1 MLTAASV
8 ILPVIAIIALGFFLV
23 RMTLFTP
30 DQNTALN
37 KFVFMIAAPAL
48 LFRNVAITEFPETT
62 PWGLWLS
69 YYLVMFGCM
78 AVSIGL
84 ARLLLRRRSVA
95 DCVVIGFGSSFSNTV
110 MLGIPIILTAFGEAA
125 ALPLFLVLAFHGL
138 LIFSTGILLMELS
151 TSSSRS
157 LRGAISALPQALSNQ
172 TVLIALLAGVVWNM
186 SGLNLPGPADK
197 FLHILGQAAI
207 PLALVAIG
215 GTLATVSVRRSI
227 GVAAYMSVFKLAV
240 QPAATFVVASL
251 VFDLSPLW
259 VATITLLSAMP
270 TGVLTSVLAE
280 QYRSAPGAASS
291 SIMVSSIAGIA
302 TLSFWLIFFAPLLR
316 GQ

>member
-8 ILPVIAIIALGFFLV
+8 IFPVIAIIALGFFLV
-23 RMTLFTP
+23 RANMFTP

-48 LFRNVAITEFPETT
+48 LFRNVAVTEFPETT

-78 AVSIGL
+78 ALSIGL
-84 ARLLLRRRSVA
+84 ARVFLPRRSGP
-95 DCVVIGFGSSFSNTV
+95 DCVIIGFGSSFSNTV

-138 LIFSTGILLMELS
+138 LIFSTGVLLMELS
-151 TSSSRS
+151 TSSPRS

-172 TVLIALLAGVVWNM
+172 TVLIALLAGVLWNM
-186 SGLNLPGPADK
+186 SGLNLPDPVDR
-197 FLHILGQAAI
+197 FLDILGQAAI

-215 GTLATVSVRRSI
+215 GTLATVPVSRSVSE
-227 GVAAYMSVFKLAV
+227 AAYMSAFKLMV
-240 QPAATFVVASL
+240 QPTATYGVANFVFGL
-251 VFDLSPLW
+251 PPLW
-259 VATITLLSAMP
+259 VATITLLAAMP
-270 TGVLTSVLAE
+270 TGVLASVLAE
-280 QYRSAPGAASS
+280 QYRSASGAASS
-291 SIMVSSIAGIA
+291 SIMVSSITGIA
-302 TLSFWLIFFAPLLR
+302 TLSFWLIFFAPFLR
-316 GQ
+316 D

>member
-8 ILPVIAIIALGFFLV
+8 IFPVIAIIALGFFLV
-23 RMTLFTP
+23 RANMFTP

-37 KFVFMIAAPAL
+37 KFVFLIAAPAL
-48 LFRNVAITEFPETT
+48 LFRNVAVTEFPETT

-78 AVSIGL
+78 ALSIGL
-84 ARLLLRRRSVA
+84 AHVFLPRRSGPDFVI
-95 DCVVIGFGSSFSNTV
+95 IGFGSSFSNTV

-151 TSSSRS
+151 TSSPRS

-172 TVLIALLAGVVWNM
+172 TVLIALLAGVLWNM
-186 SGLNLPGPADK
+186 SGLNLPDPVDR
-197 FLHILGQAAI
+197 FLDILGQATI

-215 GTLATVSVRRSI
+215 GTLATVPVSRSVSE
-227 GVAAYMSVFKLAV
+227 AAYMSAFKLMV
-240 QPAATFVVASL
+240 QPTATYGVANFVFGL
-251 VFDLSPLW
+251 PPLW
-259 VATITLLSAMP
+259 VATITLLAAMP
-270 TGVLTSVLAE
+270 TGVLASVLAE
-280 QYRSAPGAASS
+280 QYRSASGAASS
-291 SIMVSSIAGIA
+291 SIMVSSITGIA
-302 TLSFWLIFFAPLLR
+302 TLSFWLIFFAPFLR
-316 GQ
+316 D

>member
-1 MLTAASV
+1 MLTAVSV
-8 ILPVIAIIALGFFLV
+8 IFPVIAIIALGFFLV
-23 RMTLFTP
+23 RANMFTP
-30 DQNTALN
+30 EQNTALM

-48 LFRNVAITEFPETT
+48 LFRNVAVTEFPETT

-78 AVSIGL
+78 ALSIGL
-84 ARLLLRRRSVA
+84 ARLLLPRRSGP
-95 DCVVIGFGSSFSNTV
+95 DCVIIGFGSSFSNTV

-172 TVLIALLAGVVWNM
+172 TVLIALLAGVLWNM
-186 SGLNLPGPADK
+186 SGLNLPDPADR
-197 FLHILGQAAI
+197 FLDILGQAAI

-215 GTLATVSVRRSI
+215 GTLATVPVRRSV
-227 GVAAYMSVFKLAV
+227 GVAAYMSGFKLMV
-240 QPAATFVVASL
+240 QPAATYSVANY
-251 VFDLSPLW
+251 VFGLPPLW
-259 VATITLLSAMP
+259 VATITLLAAMP
-270 TGVLTSVLAE
+270 TGVLASVLAE
-280 QYRSAPGAASS
+280 QYRSASGAASS
-291 SIMVSSIAGIA
+291 SIMVSSITGIA
-302 TLSFWLIFFAPLLR
+302 TLSFWLFFFAPFLHS
-316 GQ
+316 

>member
-8 ILPVIAIIALGFFLV
+8 IFPVIAIIALGFFLV
-23 RMTLFTP
+23 RANIFP
-30 DQNTALN
+30 PEQNTALN

-78 AVSIGL
+78 ALSIGL
-84 ARLLLRRRSVA
+84 ARVLLPRRSGP
-95 DCVVIGFGSSFSNTV
+95 DCVIIGFGSSFSNTV

-172 TVLIALLAGVVWNM
+172 TVLIALLAGVLWNM
-186 SGLNLPGPADK
+186 SGLNLPVPADR
-197 FLHILGQAAI
+197 FLDILGQAAI

-215 GTLATVSVRRSI
+215 GTLATVPVRRSV
-227 GVAAYMSVFKLAV
+227 GVAAYMSAFKLVV
-240 QPAATFVVASL
+240 QPAATYGVANY
-251 VFDLSPLW
+251 VFGLPPLW
-259 VATITLLSAMP
+259 VATITLLAAMP
-270 TGVLTSVLAE
+270 TGVFASVLAE
-280 QYRSAPGAASS
+280 QYRSASGAASS
-291 SIMVSSIAGIA
+291 SIMVSSITGIA
-302 TLSFWLIFFAPLLR
+302 TLSFWLFFFAPFLPD
-316 GQ
+316 